1 MGDQPFSSRQFFLL
15 VRHDFYAGTVLAWRK
30 YLPVLLLFAAMCAYF
45 LQSVSIA
52 EMNNQ
57 IHARPDFAD
66 YLIDVF
72 KGIKIYHPSGENV
85 EFQAPAAWLM
95 LHAYIAYLVSDYPFR
110 DLCGYGQQVLLRSK
124 LRGQWW
130 YCKCVWVSGSVVLCY
145 LLGYLTLLL
154 FSLCT
159 GGISL
164 VPHKDISLF
173 ASQVNS
179 SKLTPEGILT
189 VAILLPMLTS
199 IALSLFQ
206 MFLSFYS
213 NPVFGYSVI
222 IGILVV
228 SAFQCSPLLPG
239 NYLMLLRSVCVTP
252 QGVTVKDGILADLC
266 FLIFSV
272 LAGAGYFSRYDIL
285 KKENVFH

>member
-1 MGDQPFSSRQFFLL
+1 MGDSFPSRRFLLL
-15 VRHDFYAGTVLAWRK
+15 VRHDFYAGTVLAWKK
-30 YLPVLLLFAAMCAYF
+30 YFPVILLFAAMCAYF
-45 LQSVSIA
+45 LQSVSSA
-52 EMNNQ
+52 EINDQ
-57 IHARPDFAD
+57 IHSRPDFAD

-72 KGIKIYHPSGENV
+72 RGMRIYHPGGESV

-95 LHAYIAYLVSDYPFR
+95 LHSYLAYLVSDYPFR
-110 DLCGYGQQVLLRSK
+110 DLCGFGQQVLLRSK

-164 VPHKDISLF
+164 VPHRAINLSV
-173 ASQVNS
+173 SQVDS
-179 SKLTPEGILT
+179 SKLTPGCILA
-189 VAILLPMLTS
+189 VGILLPVLTS

-206 MFLSFYS
+206 TFLSFYS

-252 QGVTVKDGILADLC
+252 QGVTVEDGILADLC
-266 FLIFSV
+266 FIVFSV
-272 LAGAGYFSRYDIL
+272 LAGAGRFSRYDIL
-285 KKENVFH
+285 KKQNAFH